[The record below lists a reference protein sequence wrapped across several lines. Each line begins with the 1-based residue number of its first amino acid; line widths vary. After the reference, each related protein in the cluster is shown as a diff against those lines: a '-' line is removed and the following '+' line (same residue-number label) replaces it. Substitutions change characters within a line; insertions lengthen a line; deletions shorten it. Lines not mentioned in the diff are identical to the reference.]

1 MKFSKSTFLWKILL
15 IKEEGKMKYIKPTL
29 EIFELEAS
37 DIMSTSGGEGSITV
51 DDVTITGPK
60 DSFSQYFDDLL

>member
-1 MKFSKSTFLWKILL
+1 
-15 IKEEGKMKYIKPTL
+15 MKYIKPTL
-29 EIFELEAS
+29 EIYELEAN

-60 DSFSQYFDDLL
+60 DQFSVNFGDL

>member
-1 MKFSKSTFLWKILL
+1 
-15 IKEEGKMKYIKPTL
+15 MKYIKPTL
-29 EIFELEAS
+29 EIVELEAS